1 MNTQYRGCVLAAGMA
16 AFFTASAAQAALL
29 TRLGGLAV
37 YDTELGIT
45 WLTDANAGAG
55 SAFDDGS
62 NTVDGRMSWVNAN
75 NWAASLTIGG
85 VSGWRLATMDA
96 DGDGTVVDCATAAA
110 TACQD
115 NEYGYHFHQ
124 NGIDTANP
132 GPFSNIMTNNY
143 WSSTESDAGS
153 AWLFDFNL
161 NDGSQLA
168 TSKNYNG
175 YAWAVYDGD
184 VAAVPVPAAVW
195 LFGSG
200 LLALL
205 GLRGKRA

>member
-1 MNTQYRGCVLAAGMA
+1 MNTQYRCCILAAGVA
-16 AFFTASAAQAALL
+16 AFSTGSTTQAALL

-55 SAFDDGS
+55 SAFDGGS

-85 VSGWRLATMDA
+85 VSGWRLAAMDA
-96 DGDGTVVDCATAAA
+96 NGDGTVVDCAVAVA
-110 TACQD
+110 TACLD
-115 NEYGYHFHQ
+115 NEYGYHFYQ
-124 NGIDTANP
+124 NGIDTENL

-143 WSSTESDAGS
+143 WSSTESDAGN
-153 AWLFDFNL
+153 AWLFDFNF

-184 VAAVPVPAAVW
+184 IAAVPVPAAVW

-205 GLRGKRA
+205 GLRRIG